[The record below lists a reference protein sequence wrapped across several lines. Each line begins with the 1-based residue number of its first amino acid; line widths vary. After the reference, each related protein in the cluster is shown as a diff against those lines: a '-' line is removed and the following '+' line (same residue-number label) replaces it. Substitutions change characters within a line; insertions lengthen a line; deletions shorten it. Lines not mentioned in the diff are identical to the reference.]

1 MKGIAHFVSGVAL
14 ATFFPEIVYGASQ
27 SLGFGP
33 VLGGLAG
40 LLPDT
45 LDFKVTRYF
54 DRVDVVVDPAMIS
67 TREGHPDPQAMASQ
81 IAAAMDR
88 AFTREE
94 KVNIQLHTLKLG
106 GGLWRSY
113 NVVFDVE
120 QREVRVCIGPL
131 VTTGQIAVPGSE
143 PSVQKMGRARVSA
156 PIVVTYDGEIT
167 VDIFSGPSIA
177 FDRAGNAIEMTFL
190 RWHRAWSHSLV
201 MALLV
206 GGVGALFAPVLGLVM
221 ALAALIHAAED
232 QLGYMGCNILFP
244 LTRKRTDGLRL
255 MRSGDAVPNFLVVW
269 VSLALILLNLDRFS
283 TSPSIPVLPYLV
295 GVIALPCVLFLGIAL
310 WSKTREPRR
319 LPAVLAAVEALDE
332 TEEVDI

>member
-1 MKGIAHFVSGVAL
+1 VKGIAHFVSGVAL

-45 LDFKVTRYF
+45 LDFKLTRYF
-54 DRVDVVVDPAMIS
+54 DRVDSVIDPAKVS
-67 TREGHPDPQAMASQ
+67 TREGLPDPQAMAGQ

-94 KVNIQLHTLKLG
+94 QVNVQLHTLRLA

-113 NVVFDVE
+113 SLTFDSDR
-120 QREVRVCIGPL
+120 REVRVCIGPL

-143 PSVQKMGRARVSA
+143 PSAQSVGWAQVEA
-156 PIVVTYDGEIT
+156 PIAVTYDAEIT

-177 FDRAGNAIEMTFL
+177 FNRVGDAIEMTFL
-190 RWHRAWSHSLV
+190 RWHRAWSHSLLTAFV
-201 MALLV
+201 V
-206 GGVGALFAPVLGLVM
+206 GGLGALIAPVLGLAM
-221 ALAALIHAAED
+221 ALATLLHAAAD

-244 LTRKRTDGLRL
+244 VTRQRTNGLRL
-255 MRSGDAVPNFLVVW
+255 IRSGDAIPNFLVVW
-269 VSLALILLNLDRFS
+269 VSLAVILLNLDRFS
-283 TSPSIPVLPYLV
+283 TSPAIPVLPYLV
-295 GVIALPCVLFLGIAL
+295 GIIALPCVLLLGIAF
-310 WSKTREPRR
+310 WTKAREPRA
-319 LPAVLAAVEALDE
+319 LPAALAAVEALDE